1 MASSKARRRNLNPIS
16 LAFLDVMFCGF
27 GAVILIFLILDHNS
41 TATTLEQNPDLAAE
55 VNLLREEV
63 KVGELGLVQ
72 LRNTFSDVSFEVV
85 TAEGLARQIQEQL
98 ETFLQELAALEN
110 SSVATEE
117 SIEQLRADVHSLEE
131 ELLRLQASAFEQE
144 GNSVRQFLGDGNR
157 QYLSGLFLGGQR
169 ILVLID
175 SSASMLDST
184 LVNII
189 RTRNMSDDRKK
200 QAPKWQRVVKTVDWI
215 STQLPITSRYQIWE
229 FNEDLESVLGRSLE
243 SWQEVADRDGLNDA
257 IENVKEIV
265 PANGTNMEQVFKAVA
280 NMSLRPDNI
289 FLITDGLPTLSDS
302 GSNGTLVT
310 PSERLE
316 LYEDALEELPQGIP
330 VNIVLLPLEGDPS
343 AAAAF
348 WQLAQYTQGSFI
360 TPSRIGH
367 ETQTWGDRFFFSIF
381 PRRGCLWIW
390 CHDHPADDYKIRR
403 ASLHRVRRCASRGC
417 NH

>member
-1 MASSKARRRNLNPIS
+1 MNPIS

-41 TATTLEQNPDLAAE
+41 TVTTSEQNPDLAAE

-63 KVGELGLVQ
+63 KEGELGLVA
-72 LRNTFSDVSFEVV
+72 LRNTFSNVSFEAV

-110 SSVATEE
+110 SSVATED
-117 SIEQLRADVHSLEE
+117 SIEQLRADVKSLEE
-131 ELLRLQASAFEQE
+131 ELLRLQASALEQE

-169 ILVLID
+169 ILVLVD

-189 RTRNMSDDRKK
+189 RTRNMSNALKK

-229 FNEDLESVLGRSLE
+229 FNQGLESVLGGPLD
-243 SWQEVADRDGLNDA
+243 SWQEVADRDGLNEA
-257 IENVKEIV
+257 IENVKDIV
-265 PANGTNMEQVFKAVA
+265 PGNGTNLEQVFRAVA
-280 NMSLRPDNI
+280 NMSSRPDNI
-289 FLITDGLPTLSDS
+289 FLITDGLPTLSDRDPRAA
-302 GSNGTLVT
+302 LVT
-310 PSERLE
+310 PSERLD
-316 LYEDALEELPQGIP
+316 LYQAALAELPRGIP

-343 AAAAF
+343 AAAAY
-348 WQLAQYTQGSFI
+348 WELAQYTNGSFI
-360 TPSRIGH
+360 TPSKD
-367 ETQTWGDRFFFSIF
+367 W
-381 PRRGCLWIW
+381 P
-390 CHDHPADDYKIRR
+390 
-403 ASLHRVRRCASRGC
+403 
-417 NH
+417 

>member
-1 MASSKARRRNLNPIS
+1 MSSSKARRRNLNPIS

-41 TATTLEQNPDLAAE
+41 SVTTSEQNPDLAAE

-63 KVGELGLVQ
+63 KQGELGLVA

-98 ETFLQELAALEN
+98 QTFLQELAALEN

-117 SIEQLRADVHSLEE
+117 SIEQLRADVKSLEE

-169 ILVLID
+169 ILVLVD

-189 RTRNMSDDRKK
+189 RTRNMSNARKK

-229 FNEDLESVLGRSLE
+229 FNESLKSVLGGPLN

-257 IENVKEIV
+257 IENVKDIV
-265 PANGTNMEQVFKAVA
+265 PANGTNMEQVFRAVA
-280 NMSLRPDNI
+280 NMSPRPDNI
-289 FLITDGLPTLSDS
+289 FLITDGLPTLSDR
-302 GSNGTLVT
+302 GSSDALVT
-310 PSERLE
+310 PSERLK
-316 LYEDALEELPQGIP
+316 LYGEALDELPQGIP

-343 AAAAF
+343 AAAAY
-348 WQLAQYTQGSFI
+348 WELAQYTNGSLI
-360 TPSRIGH
+360 TPSKD
-367 ETQTWGDRFFFSIF
+367 W
-381 PRRGCLWIW
+381 P
-390 CHDHPADDYKIRR
+390 
-403 ASLHRVRRCASRGC
+403 
-417 NH
+417 